1 MRTVTLGRSLS
12 VLVVGVMVSGCGGVT
27 IPSDAQEVRSELAR
41 DMAPAVGGI
50 DNLTSGTSDFGF
62 DLYHWLAADADGGN
76 VFISPYSVSLA
87 LSMAWAGAKGQTAE
101 QMRAVLGFKDG
112 DAETHEAFNALDL
125 ALDTRGSEELPLN
138 EEGDPFQLSV
148 VNQAWG
154 RIGFDFLPGYL
165 DILAL
170 NYGAGLYLLDF
181 TNDPD
186 GSRETINE
194 WVEDQTNDRIVDL
207 LPPESISPATALVLT
222 NAIYFKASW
231 YKEFNPEDTVD
242 ATFNRLD
249 GSAVTVR
256 MMNKW
261 DELRYV
267 REDGWQALVAPYIG
281 QNVAMVLVLPDAGSF
296 TEVETLMD
304 GAMLAGILNSAG
316 DAEGAVALPKFTFGF
331 NAMLNDPLKALGMT
345 DAFSV
350 GDADFSGIDGVPGNL
365 FISLVQHKTFVA
377 VDEKGTEAAA
387 ATAVVMD
394 EGTSV
399 MDTFDVTFDRPFIFA
414 IVDIPTRAPLFLGRV
429 MDPTAE

>member
-1 MRTVTLGRSLS
+1 MRTITLVCSL
-12 VLVVGVMVSGCGGVT
+12 LMPMVGVMVSGCGVVT

-41 DMAPAVGGI
+41 NMTPATDGI
-50 DNLTSGTSDFGF
+50 QKLASGTSDFGF
-62 DLYHWLAADADGGN
+62 DLYHGLVADADGGN
-76 VFISPYSVSLA
+76 IFISPYSISLA
-87 LSMAWAGAKGQTAE
+87 LSMAWAGSKGQTAE

-112 DAETHEAFNALDL
+112 DAKTQEAFNALDISL
-125 ALDTRGSEELPLN
+125 NTRGSEELPLD
-138 EEGDPFQLSV
+138 EKGDPFQLSV

-154 RIGFDFLPGYL
+154 RIGFEFLSGYL

-181 TNDPD
+181 ANDPD

-231 YKEFNPEDTVD
+231 FKEFDPEDTVD
-242 ATFNRLD
+242 AAFNRLD
-249 GSAVTVR
+249 GSSVTAR
-256 MMNKW
+256 MMKKW

-267 REDGWQALVAPYIG
+267 REQDWQALVVPYVG
-281 QNVAMVLVLPDAGSF
+281 QNVAMILVLSDPGRF
-296 TEVETLMD
+296 TEVETAMD
-304 GAMLAGILNSAG
+304 GSMLDEILSSAV
-316 DAEGAVALPKFTFGF
+316 DASGYVALPKFTFGF

-345 DAFSV
+345 DAFSA
-350 GDADFSGIDGVPGNL
+350 GEADFSGIDGVPGNL

-394 EGTSV
+394 EASAPTE
-399 MDTFDVTFDRPFIFA
+399 MFDITFDRPFFFA
-414 IVDIPTRAPLFLGRV
+414 IVDIPTRAPLFMGRV
-429 MDPTAE
+429 MDPTAK

>member
-1 MRTVTLGRSLS
+1 MRTVTLVRSLS

-41 DMAPAVGGI
+41 DMSPATDGI
-50 DNLTSGTSDFGF
+50 QNLTSGTSDFGF
-62 DLYHWLAADADGGN
+62 DLYHRLVAEADGGN
-76 VFISPYSVSLA
+76 VFVSPYSVSLA

-101 QMRAVLGFKDG
+101 QMRTVLGFKDG
-112 DAETHEAFNALDL
+112 DAETREAFNALDL
-125 ALDTRGSEELPLN
+125 ALNSRGSEELSSD

-154 RIGFDFLPGYL
+154 RIGFEFLSGYL

-207 LPPESISPATALVLT
+207 LPPDSISPATALVLT

-249 GSAVTVR
+249 GSSVSVR
-256 MMNKW
+256 MMKKW

-267 REDGWQALVAPYIG
+267 RDQDWQALVVPYVG
-281 QNVAMVLVLPDAGSF
+281 QNVAMVLVLPDPGRF
-296 TEVETLMD
+296 TEVETAMD
-304 GAMLAGILNSAG
+304 GSVLEGIVSSAV
-316 DAEGAVALPKFTFGF
+316 DASGNVALPKFTFGF
-331 NAMLNDPLKALGMT
+331 DAMLNDPLKALGMT
-345 DAFSV
+345 DAFLV
-350 GDADFSGIDGVPGNL
+350 GEADFSGIDGVPGNL

-394 EGTSV
+394 EGSGPTE
-399 MDTFDVTFDRPFIFA
+399 TFDVTFDRPFIFA